1 MGRARVAT
9 RAAVRVMTD
18 DPEFVRTARKQ
29 LGLTQVAFGERL
41 GISKR
46 TVIRWEM
53 GDVPL
58 KRRDRVAITQLVER
72 PQASK
77 RIT

>member
-1 MGRARVAT
+1 
-9 RAAVRVMTD
+9 MTTQPHD
-18 DPEFVRTARKQ
+18 SRNDPEFVRTSREL
-29 LGLTQVAFGERL
+29 LGLTQAEFGERL
-41 GISKR
+41 GVAKR

-53 GDVPL
+53 GDTPL
-58 KRRDRVAITQLVER
+58 KRRDRVAITLLIER